1 MRISKS
7 FSAKQQLQTS
17 AGTPRRTTMKSIQFL
32 TAIIVAGS
40 LGACSSTP
48 VVDNSAASSQAGTP
62 TVQPPTMQPPAVQ
75 PPAVVAPGQPSGT
88 PNPQP
93 PANPAPAINCLQN
106 CLFTVEQISESGISL
121 DQAKLSGNGDVFGTH
136 DNKPVKFSN
145 GILEGLPIPAQV
157 NGADLANDV
166 ITHKVTVNEAGD
178 YMVNRRITNPA
189 LPIRLQSWIV
199 RNGRTLFNVGFS
211 GGIALSQR
219 GFALSEGLGGG
230 SSSVWNLNTDTVSAI
245 SGTTFLK
252 AINDS
257 GVVVGQGGLIDG
269 AGAISLRN
277 GLKTRLGSLDA
288 FGRGPGLANDINNA
302 GVIVGSSTV
311 AAKKQAFRYFSGPD
325 GLKMYGMT
333 TDCETSEAIAINESG
348 NSVLNGTG
356 CLSGPRTGRSA
367 FLSKPDL
374 SSLNLN
380 NHIAKETWALISVLD
395 INNNGQILALGTR
408 FDGRAIF
415 VLKLNPI

>member
-1 MRISKS
+1 
-7 FSAKQQLQTS
+7 
-17 AGTPRRTTMKSIQFL
+17 MKSIQFL

-48 VVDNSAASSQAGTP
+48 VVDNGAASSQAGTP
-62 TVQPPTMQPPAVQ
+62 
-75 PPAVVAPGQPSGT
+75 GQPST
-88 PNPQP
+88 QPNPQP
-93 PANPAPAINCLQN
+93 PANSAPAVSCLQN
-106 CLFTVEQISESGISL
+106 CLFTVEQISESGIRF
-121 DQAKLSGNGDVFGTH
+121 DQAKLSGNGDVFGTR

-145 GILEGLPIPAQV
+145 GILEELPIPAQV

-166 ITHKVTVNEAGD
+166 ITHKVTVNDAGD
-178 YMVNRRITNPA
+178 YMVSRRITNPF
-189 LPIRLQSWIV
+189 LPTRDQSWIV
-199 RNGRTLFNVGFS
+199 RTNRTLFKVGFS

-219 GFALSEGLGGG
+219 GFALSDGFATN
-230 SSSVWNLNTDTVSAI
+230 SVWNLNTDTVSAV
-245 SGTTFLK
+245 SGATQMK

-257 GVVVGQGGLIDG
+257 GVAVGQGGLIDG

-277 GLKTRLGSLDA
+277 GLKTRLGGLDA

-302 GVIVGSSTV
+302 GVIVGSSTDTG
-311 AAKKQAFRYFSGPD
+311 KKRAFRYFDGPD
-325 GLKMYGMT
+325 GLKMYGMN

-356 CLSGPRTGRSA
+356 CPDRSGNRLRA
-367 FLSKPDL
+367 LLSKPDL

-380 NHIAKETWALISVLD
+380 DHIAKKTWALTSVLD

-408 FDGRAIF
+408 FDGRTIF